1 MKELDA
7 IHKTMDR
14 RRFLQKMAGAGAL
27 IATTQLPSWGQEKH
41 QTPADTASQKF
52 TGQPGGAGTA
62 DALQSDRP
70 EVFPERGD
78 YERLALSYA
87 IVRIGLERPFSVL
100 HLSDSHLAAAYT
112 HEDEKKQ
119 RLHLRR
125 TQTFGGRQEEALR
138 DALDWAKKHVEY
150 VVHTGDLI
158 DWQSEANFDLVR
170 KYFGQSYIGA
180 VGNHEFSPDM
190 WLSEPKESRDEA
202 WKDRTRA
209 RLQEVYPFDIR
220 LHSQV
225 AHGVNFVT
233 LDNVF
238 GTVTWEQVQR
248 FREEVKKGLPIVL
261 CMHVPFYDDNIWL
274 VTRKMWTREGLLN
287 ETALKDGALPAPGG
301 DYKAQLEDPV
311 TRDFIASLKQEPLL
325 KCILSGHAHL
335 TFEEPFSPTCRQYLV
350 AGGFLFTAR
359 EVLFL

>member
-1 MKELDA
+1 
-7 IHKTMDR
+7 
-14 RRFLQKMAGAGAL
+14 MAGAGAL
-27 IATTQLPSWGQEKH
+27 IATSQLPSWGQDKK
-41 QTPADTASQKF
+41 TADTTPKNLN
-52 TGQPGGAGTA
+52 GAGA
-62 DALQSDRP
+62 PDAMLSDRP

-87 IVRIGLERPFSVL
+87 IVRIGLEKPFSVL
-100 HLSDSHLAAAYT
+100 HVSDSHLAAAYP
-112 HEDEKKQ
+112 HESEKKQ
-119 RLHLRR
+119 YLHQRR

-170 KYFGQSYIGA
+170 KYFGQSYIGSM
-180 VGNHEFSPDM
+180 GNHEFSPDM

-209 RLQEVYPFDIR
+209 QLQEVYPFDIR

-238 GTVTWEQVQR
+238 GTVTWEQVNR

-261 CMHVPFYDDNIWL
+261 CMHVPFYNDNIWL
-274 VTRKMWTREGLLN
+274 VSRKMWTREGMLTQTVLR
-287 ETALKDGALPAPGG
+287 DGVLQPPTG
-301 DYKAQLEDPV
+301 DYKAQMDDPV
-311 TRDFIASLKQEPLL
+311 TRDFIAYLKQEPLL
-325 KCILSGHAHL
+325 KCILTGHAHIS
-335 TFEEPFSPTCRQYLV
+335 FEDTFSPTCRQYLI